1 MFVYHCINGQ
11 GVGYTKMTEVGTD
24 LASKFK
30 GGGTISVI
38 IGSQVSLRV
47 QYFKRDEV
55 HFTAFAVTKQWKA
68 KWPFIANAVFRF
80 VQNDGEK
87 SYICRL

>member
-30 GGGTISVI
+30 GG
-38 IGSQVSLRV
+38 
-47 QYFKRDEV
+47 E
-55 HFTAFAVTKQWKA
+55 
-68 KWPFIANAVFRF
+68 RF
-80 VQNDGEK
+80 Q
-87 SYICRL
+87 